1 MFVKY
6 LLGEITFDEV
16 IDWFTQWVYIQVQ
29 KEMEEVEHDFNR

>member
-6 LLGEITFDEV
+6 LLGEITFDKV

-29 KEMEEVEHDFNR
+29 EEMEEVEHDFNR